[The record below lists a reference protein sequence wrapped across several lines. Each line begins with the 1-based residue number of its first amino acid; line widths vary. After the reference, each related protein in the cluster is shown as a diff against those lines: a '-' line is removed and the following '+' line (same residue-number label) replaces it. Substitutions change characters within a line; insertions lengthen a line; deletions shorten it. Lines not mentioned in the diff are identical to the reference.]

1 MTGKAKSK
9 DSTKHLSRPR
19 RTKSAKEI
27 SAIKKDR
34 LIVTSPDQDESEIV
48 RLAEER
54 AAERRKRVSS
64 QVIGPVG
71 SARVVIEEFGKRMW
85 GEMDFQALN
94 DNLAEKC
101 GMVNAGNLGPAENML
116 FLQAKS
122 LETIFSTLAC
132 RAMRQEF
139 LEQFEVNLKLALRAQ
154 SQCRATL
161 ETLAALKNPPVV
173 FAKQA
178 NIANGPQ
185 QVNNGNLRTST
196 RVGAHAGETGNK
208 PNELLEHDHGQRLDT
223 GATGTAGR
231 SDKAMAAME
240 VIDGASHQRRQG
252 GRQP

>member
-1 MTGKAKSK
+1 MGAKRPYDGFNCVIGEGIGMNGKTKSK
-9 DSTKHLSRPR
+9 SSNKKPGSLRNKP
-19 RTKSAKEI
+19 AKEV
-27 SAIKKDR
+27 STIKKGSS
-34 LIVTSPDQDESEIV
+34 IVTQANQDRSELT
-48 RLAEER
+48 RLAEEE

-71 SARVVIEEFGKRMW
+71 SARVVIEEFGKRLW
-85 GEMDFQALN
+85 GEMDFQALS

-101 GMVNAGNLGPAENML
+101 RMVNAGNLGPAENML

-132 RAMRQEF
+132 RAMRQEY

-185 QVNNGNLRTST
+185 QVNNGNFETST

-208 PNELLEHDHGQRLDT
+208 PNELLE
-223 GATGTAGR
+223 
-231 SDKAMAAME
+231 
-240 VIDGASHQRRQG
+240 
-252 GRQP
+252 